1 MNLVITG
8 TSSGIGQVLAQHFV
22 ASGHGVWGL
31 ARRPQPAIDR
41 FRTGVCDVGDR
52 RAVEQAAIA
61 IAAQWPH
68 VDGLI
73 CCAGT
78 QGAIG
83 PAMTVPPDHWA
94 ATVHANLAGTF
105 FTIHAFFAA
114 LQRCPRRA
122 KVVCFSGGGAAAARE
137 NFSAYG
143 VAKTGIVRLV
153 ETLAVEWRKLPLD
166 INAVAPGAINTAM
179 TEQIVRASAAA
190 GEKEAAAALKQL
202 ETGGQSLDKVIG
214 LVEFLLSPESDT
226 LSGKLLSAQ
235 WDDWK
240 NFPARR
246 EELVKS
252 DIYTLRRI
260 TENTRP

>member
-8 TSSGIGQVLAQHFV
+8 TSSGIGQALAQHFV
-22 ASGHGVWGL
+22 AAGHNVWGL
-31 ARRPQPAIDR
+31 ARRSQPAVER
-41 FRTGVCDVGDR
+41 FHTGVCDVSDW
-52 RAVEQAAIA
+52 RAVERAAVTVA
-61 IAAQWPH
+61 GQWPH
-68 VDGLI
+68 VDGLV

-83 PAMTVPPDHWA
+83 PAMAVAPNDWA
-94 ATVHANLAGTF
+94 TTVHANLAGTF
-105 FTIHAFFAA
+105 FTVRAFFAA

-122 KVVCFSGGGAAAARE
+122 KVVCFSGGGATAARE

-153 ETLAVEWRKLPLD
+153 ETLAVEWRDRSLD
-166 INAVAPGAINTAM
+166 INVVAPGAINTAM
-179 TEQIVRASAAA
+179 TEQILRASAA
-190 GEKEAAAALKQL
+190 GEKEATAAQKQL

-214 LVEFLLSPESDT
+214 LVEFLLSSESDT

-240 NFPARR
+240 SFAARR
-246 EELVKS
+246 AELMKS

-260 TENTRP
+260 TDNTRL

>member
-8 TSSGIGQVLAQHFV
+8 TSSGIGQALAQHFV
-22 ASGHGVWGL
+22 SGGHGVWGL
-31 ARRPQPAIDR
+31 ARRLQPAIGR
-41 FRTGVCDVGDR
+41 FHTGVCDVGDR
-52 RAVEQAAIA
+52 RTVEQAADA
-61 IAAQWPH
+61 VAAQWPH

-83 PAMTVPPDHWA
+83 PAMAVAPDHWA
-94 ATVHANLAGTF
+94 ATVHANLTGTF
-105 FTIHAFFAA
+105 FTVHAFFAA

-153 ETLAVEWRKLPLD
+153 ETLAVEWQELPLD

-179 TEQIVRASAAA
+179 TEQILRASAA
-190 GEKEAAAALKQL
+190 GEKEVAAAQKQL

-214 LVEFLLSPESDT
+214 LVEFLLSPGSDT
-226 LSGKLLSAQ
+226 LSGKFLSAQ

-240 NFPARR
+240 SFPARR
-246 EELVKS
+246 DELVKS